1 MSTAVDQFAL
11 LTREQL
17 AQRLGLSVDGLN
29 KFVAQKRIPVIK
41 LGWRTHRFSWP
52 AVERAL
58 AKMTIAEVQR

>member
-1 MSTAVDQFAL
+1 MSNPADEITL

-17 AQRLGLSVDGLN
+17 AQRLALSVDGLN
-29 KFVAQKRIPVIK
+29 KLVAQKRIPVIK

-58 AKMTIAEVQR
+58 AKVTIAEVTR

>member
-1 MSTAVDQFAL
+1 MSAPVDQLTL

-17 AQRLGLSVDGLN
+17 AQRLALSVDGLN
-29 KFVAQKRIPVIK
+29 KLVAQKRIPVIK

-58 AKMTIAEVQR
+58 AKVTIAEVTR

>member
-1 MSTAVDQFAL
+1 VSTAVDQFAL

>member
-1 MSTAVDQFAL
+1 MSAPVDQSTL

-17 AQRLGLSVDGLN
+17 AQRLALSVDGLN
-29 KFVAQKRIPVIK
+29 KYIAQKRIPVIK